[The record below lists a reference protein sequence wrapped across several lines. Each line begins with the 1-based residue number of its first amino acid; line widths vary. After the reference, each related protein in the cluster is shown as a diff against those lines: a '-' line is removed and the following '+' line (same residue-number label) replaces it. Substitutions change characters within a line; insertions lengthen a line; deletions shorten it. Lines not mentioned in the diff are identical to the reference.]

1 MALKLIPPGKRGP
14 HYIIRGRRGGHL
26 IERST
31 GTGNLKEARQ
41 RLRELEEAVGD
52 TPKLGQI
59 TFAEAARRYVEFR
72 NPSVVDRQRLE
83 KVCAYIGPRRLRE
96 ITGAD
101 AHEIASRL
109 GADCGPA
116 TRNRNFLRPIVTVLH
131 YAAEA
136 GLCSYLRIKTFR
148 EPRPKT
154 RAIDREAAAL
164 LIASAPPGPKRLLV
178 TWLFYQGTRIS
189 DTLRVKWDDIDIEA
203 GTVRIHVSKTDSVRT
218 FPLHENVRHAMADPA
233 CASRNAESYVFPWRT
248 RDTSALRWL
257 PKLGEQVGV
266 KFTAHMARHSL
277 GTWLAEDGAALRV
290 IMDTLGHADVH
301 SSMRYQ
307 GPDIEA
313 RRAAIN
319 RVDLR
324 RKA

>member
-31 GTGNLKEARQ
+31 GTSNIKEARQ

-83 KVCAYIGPRRLRE
+83 KVCAYLGQRRLRE
-96 ITGAD
+96 ITAGEL
-101 AHEIASRL
+101 HEMASRL
-109 GADCGPA
+109 GAGYAPS
-116 TRNRNFLRPIVTVLH
+116 TRNRNLLRPATTVLH
-131 YAAEA
+131 YAAQA
-136 GLCSYLRIKTFR
+136 GLCAYLRVRAFR
-148 EPRPKT
+148 EARPQT
-154 RAIDREAAAL
+154 RAVDRDAALALIAAAE
-164 LIASAPPGPKRLLV
+164 PGPKRLLV

-203 GTVRIHVSKTDSVRT
+203 GTVRIHVSKTDTVRV
-218 FPLHENVRHAMADPA
+218 FPLHAAVRSELALVMPRDLHD
-233 CASRNAESYVFPWRT
+233 RVFPWQT
-248 RDTSALRWL
+248 RSGVRWL
-257 PKLGEQVGV
+257 RELGERVGV

>member
-1 MALKLIPPGKRGP
+1 VALKLIPPGKRGP

-31 GTGNLKEARQ
+31 GTSNIKEARQ

-83 KVCAYIGPRRLRE
+83 KVVNALGNRRLRD
-96 ITGAD
+96 ITASDIHIVANQLGGAGS
-101 AHEIASRL
+101 AAS
-109 GADCGPA
+109 
-116 TRNRNFLRPIVTVLH
+116 TRNRNFLRPAVTVLH
-131 YAAEA
+131 YAAGA
-136 GLCSYLRIKTFR
+136 GLCGWLRVKTFR
-148 EPRPKT
+148 EPRLHT
-154 RAIDREAAAL
+154 RALDRDAALALIAAAE
-164 LIASAPPGPKRLLV
+164 PGPKRLLV

-203 GTVRIHVSKTDSVRT
+203 GTVRIHVSKTDTVRT
-218 FPLHENVRHAMADPA
+218 FPIHEAVLRCLQGVPV
-233 CASRNAESYVFPWRT
+233 CETGRLFPWRT
-248 RDTSALRWL
+248 RSGVRWL
-257 PKLGEQVGV
+257 RDLGEQVGV
-266 KFTAHMARHSL
+266 KFSAHMARHSL